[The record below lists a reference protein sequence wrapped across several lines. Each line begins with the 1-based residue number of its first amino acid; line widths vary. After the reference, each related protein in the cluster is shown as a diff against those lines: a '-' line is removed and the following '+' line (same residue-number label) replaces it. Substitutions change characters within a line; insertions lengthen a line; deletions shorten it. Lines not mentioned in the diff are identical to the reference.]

1 MHLALATFGLG
12 GGELL
17 LLILIGIGLF
27 VFPLWILPAILSFL
41 VLERIPPQDRKQ
53 EPGLALLLLI
63 PFFSMVWAFFVY
75 PRISESLEAHFNRLG
90 DRSAGDGGKT
100 LAWIICICGL
110 IPFVHLVS
118 VICMIVFFAQAFT
131 LTGRISR
138 EALSAGPSGAP
149 QALL

>member
-1 MHLALATFGLG
+1 MHPVLGLFALG
-12 GGELL
+12 GGELI
-17 LLILIGIGLF
+17 LLILFGFGLF
-27 VFPLWILPAILSFL
+27 ILPLWILPAILSFL
-41 VLERIPPQDRKQ
+41 VLDRIPRQDRKL

-90 DRSAGDGGKT
+90 DRSAGDGGRT

-131 LTGRISR
+131 LTGRIRR
-138 EALSAGPSGAP
+138 ETLSAGPSGAP
-149 QALL
+149 QALS